1 MKKPLFAAIIFIF
14 SAIFAL
20 SAEASKVLNSY
31 TPPRGAKLAKFYLVN
46 IGDESA
52 SPELYV
58 PIADK
63 FLRIYFAPKQSL
75 GNKYEI
81 PYTKKLK
88 FFSRSIKDGKET
100 FEEQEAIDLP
110 SDSAVVGMG
119 KAGGKT
125 RIYAADISFEKIP
138 AGASAIINLA
148 PYKIGF
154 SHKNR
159 HFALDTFGS
168 WQTVFPQRG
177 EFNMG
182 QVSFFDIRAKPRLM
196 LQRMHG
202 NAESEHAILFI
213 FGTEIPATEA
223 IPLDTSQIL
232 PFVETAK

>member
-1 MKKPLFAAIIFIF
+1 MKKPLIAAIIFIF

-20 SAEASKVLNSY
+20 AAETSKVLNSY
-31 TPPRGAKLAKFYLVN
+31 APPQGAKLAAFYLVY
-46 IGDESA
+46 IGNESGA
-52 SPELYV
+52 PELYV

-63 FLRIYFAPKQSL
+63 FLRVHFAPKQSL
-75 GNKYEI
+75 GQKYEI

-88 FFSRSIKDGKET
+88 FFSRSIKDGKEV
-100 FEEQEAIDLP
+100 FEEQEAVELP
-110 SDSAVVGMG
+110 SDSAVVGMD

-159 HFALDTFGS
+159 LYALDTFGA
-168 WQTVFPQRG
+168 WQTVFPRRG

-202 NAESEHAILFI
+202 NAENEHAILFI

-223 IPLDTSQIL
+223 IPLDTNQIL
-232 PFVETAK
+232 PFVETEK